1 MNSSYIILF
10 LFAITIHNLE
20 EAVWLSRRSTKLNNI
35 KMIKPVKQ
43 DNFLFGLFV
52 VTALAYL
59 ITALYIFY
67 PSNFIIK
74 YAYFGFLNS
83 MIINIFFPHLI
94 STVIDRCYSPGLLT
108 GIAVILPTN
117 TLIIKKALDTMIIS
131 KTPFIIGTIFVAIFL
146 LSIIPL
152 SFKAG
157 EKVIKF

>member
-35 KMIKPVKQ
+35 KMIKPIKQ

-131 KTPFIIGTIFVAIFL
+131 KTPFIIGTVFVAIFL

>member
-35 KMIKPVKQ
+35 KMIKPIKQ